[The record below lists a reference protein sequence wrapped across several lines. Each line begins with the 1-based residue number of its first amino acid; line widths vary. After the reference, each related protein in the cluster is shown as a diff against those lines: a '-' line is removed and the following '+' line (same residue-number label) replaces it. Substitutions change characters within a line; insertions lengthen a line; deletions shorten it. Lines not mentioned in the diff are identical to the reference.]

1 MQDRKG
7 RGRPRPF
14 SDAPR
19 LGLAGALALAL
30 AACGPAGE
38 PTVSEADRRAG
49 AEQHEILLAEFGG
62 AYRGDEAEYVA
73 RLGERLAAAA
83 KLDGKC
89 TFTLVNSDV
98 VNAFAV
104 RGCYIYITRGLMG
117 IVNSEA
123 ELGAVL
129 GHELGH
135 IVGRHA
141 QRQQRRSLWRMLG
154 VVAVGVI
161 TGSER
166 LTQIAGAAAGLFTL
180 RYSRAQEY
188 EADDLGI
195 GYLREAGLDPYESA
209 DMLAALG
216 RHERHLS
223 ETRGA
228 DAARSIPEWARTH
241 PLSGNRAERARR
253 AAKALGVADDAL
265 AENRNSYL
273 AAVDGL
279 LYGDDP
285 AQGFVIGR
293 TFAHPGMRI
302 AFQAPAGFSLTNSP
316 QAILIEGPGGTR
328 GQFAGGRMPGGGLPD
343 YTRALFGQLFEGA
356 SVSLGPSTSARVNG
370 IDALLTEAVVVADG
384 GQVAVTVAAYDAGA
398 TAYHFVMLSDLAAGV
413 PNLSELFGSFRLIG
427 PDEAARLRARVI
439 RVVPAGPADTAG
451 SLARRMASVNPLAD
465 FLMLNGLDGDRP
477 LPPGAQVKLV
487 VPRGQ

>member
-1 MQDRKG
+1 
-7 RGRPRPF
+7 
-14 SDAPR
+14 
-19 LGLAGALALAL
+19 
-30 AACGPAGE
+30 
-38 PTVSEADRRAG
+38 VSEADRRAG
-49 AEQHEILLAEFGG
+49 AEQHELLLAEFGG
-62 AYRGDEAEYVA
+62 AYRGDESAYVEL
-73 RLGERLAAAA
+73 LGSRLATAAG
-83 KLDGKC
+83 LDGQC

-104 RGCYIYITRGLMG
+104 PGCYIYVTRGLMA

-154 VVAVGVI
+154 VVAVGVV

-180 RYSRAQEY
+180 RYSRGQEY

-195 GYLREAGLDPYESA
+195 AYLRSAGLDPYESA

-216 RHERHLS
+216 RHERYQAQ
-223 ETRGA
+223 TRGA

-241 PLSGNRAERARR
+241 PLSGNRVERARL
-253 AAKALGVADDAL
+253 AAQAMGVADNAL
-265 AENRNSYL
+265 AENRDSYL

-285 AQGFVIGR
+285 AQGFVMGR

-302 AFQAPAGFSLTNSP
+302 AFEAPAGFTLTNSP
-316 QAILIEGPGGTR
+316 QAILIEGPGGMR
-328 GQFAGGRMPGGGLPD
+328 GQFAGGPMPGGGLEA
-343 YTRALFGQLFEGA
+343 YTRTLFGQLFEGA
-356 SVSLGPSTSARVNG
+356 AVTLGPGARTRVNG
-370 IDALLTEAVVVADG
+370 VEALLTDASVSVRG
-384 GQVAVTVAAYDAGA
+384 GRVAVRFAAYDGG
-398 TAYHFVMLSDLAAGV
+398 TSAYHFVMLSDPAASAAD
-413 PNLSELFGSFRLIG
+413 LSGLFGSFRLIG
-427 PDEAARLRARVI
+427 PEEAARLRARVI
-439 RVVPAGPADTAG
+439 RVVPAVPGENAR

-465 FLMLNGLDGDRP
+465 FLMLNGLEENQQLGPETR
-477 LPPGAQVKLV
+477 VKLV
-487 VPRGQ
+487 VPR